1 MSGQDVFLGL
11 LVALVI
17 IPATL
22 GLVFD
27 QLRRNYIRRPILLNA
42 DNVRFAATLA
52 YYNEVQDSAVR

>member
-1 MSGQDVFLGL
+1 MSAQDVYLGL

-22 GLVFD
+22 GFVFD
-27 QLRRNYIRRPILLNA
+27 QLRRNYIRRPILLTA
-42 DNVRFAATLA
+42 DNVRAAARLA